1 MPLCD
6 VLLNALPRYE
16 TKIPSTEEEVW
27 FRPLLVK
34 EERLLLQMSEFGTY
48 KEKIN
53 CIVTI
58 LESCFEYKNIKKL
71 TIVDIQ
77 YLFIKLRIKSIG
89 SIVSPFFVCPE
100 TGEKVKLKIDLNDV
114 EVIYD
119 PRHLSMLN
127 FSNIKIKMKYP
138 DINSILDYDTTKS
151 NDDDVYNLAISCI
164 DEIHTIDQKI
174 EASSQSRSELEIFLD
189 SMTKDQFDKVIS
201 FFETMPKIEKSVE
214 YTTSDEVVRTI
225 VLRGISDFFV

>member
-6 VLLNALPRYE
+6 VLLNTLPRYE

-89 SIVSPFFVCPE
+89 SIVSPLFVCPE

-119 PRHLSMLN
+119 PKHVSMLE
-127 FSNIKIKMKYP
+127 FTHIKIKMKYP

-164 DEIHTIDQKI
+164 EEIHTIDEKI
-174 EASSQSRSELEIFLD
+174 QSSTRSRSELESFLD
-189 SMTKDQFDKVIS
+189 SMTKDQFDKVIF
-201 FFETMPKIEKSVE
+201 FFETMPKIEKSVK